1 MRIVIDQ
8 NAGFCF
14 GVVHAIEAAEQA
26 LQNNPHLFCLGDIVH
41 NNEEVH
47 RLENKGLQIIN
58 DEQFKELKNT
68 KVLIRAHGEPPE
80 TYTIADKNGIELIDA
95 TCQVVL
101 KLQRDIAQSYREMKP
116 KQGQIVIYGKQ
127 GHAEVIGLLGQ
138 TCKEGIV
145 ISTIKD
151 LDKIDFQRPA
161 VLYSQTTQS
170 IEEYNIII
178 KEMQKRYR
186 ALGREK
192 DFEYH
197 DTICRRVANR
207 SRQVQEF
214 ASQFEVIIFVSG
226 EKSSN
231 GLYLF
236 DLCKKINPRS
246 YFVSHLQQLENLQ
259 LEGVE
264 SIGIC
269 GATSTP
275 MWLMQEVAS
284 ALKSILDKKILP

>member
-1 MRIVIDQ
+1 MQVVIDQ

-14 GVVHAIEAAEQA
+14 GVVHAIEAAERA
-26 LQNNPHLFCLGDIVH
+26 LQENPHLFCLGDIVH
-41 NNEEVH
+41 NNEEVR
-47 RLENKGLQIIN
+47 RLQDKGLQIID
-58 DEQFKELKNT
+58 DETFRKLHDT

-80 TYTIADKNGIELIDA
+80 TYATARKNNVELIDA

-101 KLQRDIAQSYREMKP
+101 KLQRDIAGSYRKMQER
-116 KQGQIVIYGKQ
+116 QGQIVIYGKQ

-138 TCKEGIV
+138 TNQEGIV
-145 ISTIKD
+145 ISSEND
-151 LDKIDFQRPA
+151 LDKIDFHRPS

-170 IEEYNIII
+170 VEEYNKIIA
-178 KEMQKRYR
+178 EMQKRYR
-186 ALGREK
+186 ATGREV

-214 ASQFEVIIFVSG
+214 AAQYEVIIFVSG

-231 GLYLF
+231 GMYLF
-236 DLCKKINPRS
+236 DLCKKTNPRS
-246 YFVSHLQQLENLQ
+246 YLLFHLQQLSEIPLQ
-259 LEGVE
+259 GVQ
-264 SIGIC
+264 SVGIC

-275 MWLMQEVAS
+275 MWLMRQVAD
-284 ALKSILDKKILP
+284 ILESNF

>member
-1 MRIVIDQ
+1 MQVVIDR

-14 GVVHAIEAAEQA
+14 GVVHAIEVAEQV
-26 LQNNPHLFCLGDIVH
+26 LQQEGQLFCLGDIVH

-47 RLENKGLQIIN
+47 RLEGKGLHIIN
-58 DEQFKELKNT
+58 ESEFSQLHDT
-68 KVLIRAHGEPPE
+68 RVLIRAHGEPPR
-80 TYTIADKNGIELIDA
+80 TYTRARENRIELIDA

-101 KLQRDIAQSYREMKP
+101 KLQRDIADSYQRVKARG
-116 KQGQIVIYGKQ
+116 GQIVIYGKQ
-127 GHAEVIGLLGQ
+127 GHAEVVGLLGH
-138 TCKEGIV
+138 TCQEGIV
-145 ISTIKD
+145 VSSIND
-151 LDKIDFQRPA
+151 LDKIDYSRPS

-170 IEEYNIII
+170 VEEYNKIIE
-178 KEMQKRYR
+178 EMRSRYR
-186 ALGREK
+186 IADKEA

-207 SRQVQEF
+207 ARQVQEF
-214 ASQFEVIIFVSG
+214 AVQYDVVIFVSG

-231 GLYLF
+231 GLYLY

-246 YFVSHLQQLENLQ
+246 YFVSHVGQLDQIPFQGNET
-259 LEGVE
+259 V
-264 SIGIC
+264 GIC

-284 ALKSILDKKILP
+284 VLKTK

>member
-1 MRIVIDQ
+1 MQIVIDQ

-14 GVVHAIEAAEQA
+14 GVVHAIEAAEKA
-26 LQNNPHLFCLGDIVH
+26 LQDNSHLFCLGDIVH

-47 RLENKGLQIIN
+47 RLEKKGLQIIN
-58 DEQFKELKNT
+58 DEEFRHLRHA

-80 TYTIADKNGIELIDA
+80 TYRIAQKNEIELIDA

-101 KLQRDIAQSYREMKP
+101 KLQGDIAQSYGKI
-116 KQGQIVIYGKQ
+116 KSVNGQIVIYGKQ

-138 TCKEGIV
+138 TCQEGIV
-145 ISTIKD
+145 ISSIND
-151 LDKIDFQRPA
+151 LDKIDFQRPI

-170 IEEYNIII
+170 VEEYNKII
-178 KEMQKRYR
+178 KEIAKRCQ
-186 ALGREK
+186 AAGRIG

-214 ASQFEVIIFVSG
+214 AAQYEVIIFVSG

-236 DLCKKINPRS
+236 DLCRKINPRS
-246 YFVSHLQQLENLQ
+246 YFVSHLKELDNIPIQDIQT
-259 LEGVE
+259 V
-264 SIGIC
+264 GIC

-275 MWLMQEVAS
+275 MWLMQEVAV
-284 ALKSILDKKILP
+284 ALAKKS

>member
-1 MRIVIDQ
+1 MQVVIDR

-14 GVVHAIEAAEQA
+14 GVVHAIEVAEQV
-26 LQNNPHLFCLGDIVH
+26 LQQEGQLFCLGDIVH

-47 RLENKGLQIIN
+47 RLEGKGLHIIN
-58 DEQFKELKNT
+58 ESEFSQLHDT
-68 KVLIRAHGEPPE
+68 RVLIRAHGEPPR
-80 TYTIADKNGIELIDA
+80 TYIRARENRIELIDA

-101 KLQRDIAQSYREMKP
+101 KLQRDIADSYQRVKARG
-116 KQGQIVIYGKQ
+116 GQIVIYGKQ
-127 GHAEVIGLLGQ
+127 GHAEVVGLLGH
-138 TCKEGIV
+138 TCQEGIV
-145 ISTIKD
+145 VSSIND
-151 LDKIDFQRPA
+151 LDKIDYSRPS

-170 IEEYNIII
+170 VEEYNKIIE
-178 KEMQKRYR
+178 EMRSRYR
-186 ALGREK
+186 IADKEA

-207 SRQVQEF
+207 ARQVQEF
-214 ASQFEVIIFVSG
+214 AVQYDVVIFVSG

-231 GLYLF
+231 GLYLY

-246 YFVSHLQQLENLQ
+246 YFVSHVGQLDQIPFQGNET
-259 LEGVE
+259 V
-264 SIGIC
+264 GIC

-284 ALKSILDKKILP
+284 VLKTK